1 MKMKKGK
8 RVFMLIDSLVA
19 GGAQRQFVY
28 LAKELKNAGCEVLC
42 FTYWPDLNFYQ
53 PFLEEAGVELIASRE
68 ANKSSKRIYCV
79 IKAIKKFKPDCVISF
94 LDTPSIIACIA
105 RCFCKFKLVVSERNT
120 TQQLTRRGRLKYA
133 LFRLADSIV
142 PNSHSQGRFIAN
154 NYPNLKEKVSVITN
168 TIDTLRFVP
177 AKEKAENA
185 VQRVISVGRCAP
197 QKNYLTMVDAVKILH
212 DKGVKAHFDWF
223 ANTTD
228 ELGYPEAVR
237 AKIQELKLE
246 DLIDIHKPDSKIERQ
261 YQSSDVFWLASIY
274 EGFPNVLCEAM
285 ACGLPVVCSNV
296 CDNPDIVEDGV
307 NGFLTEANSPEQMA
321 DRLEQALSM
330 GNGQKTR
337 MSTANVCR
345 IKELCS
351 EEVFV
356 KKYMDLIG

>member
-1 MKMKKGK
+1 M
-8 RVFMLIDSLVA
+8 
-19 GGAQRQFVY
+19 
-28 LAKELKNAGCEVLC
+28 
-42 FTYWPDLNFYQ
+42 
-53 PFLEEAGVELIASRE
+53 
-68 ANKSSKRIYCV
+68 
-79 IKAIKKFKPDCVISF
+79 
-94 LDTPSIIACIA
+94 
-105 RCFCKFKLVVSERNT
+105 SERNT
-120 TQQLTRRGRLKYA
+120 TQQLSRRDRLKYV
-133 LFRLADSIV
+133 LFRRADSIV
-142 PNSHSQGRFIAN
+142 PNSHSQGRFIAR

-351 EEVFV
+351 EDVFV
-356 KKYMDLIG
+356 KKYLNLIG

>member
-1 MKMKKGK
+1 MKKGK

-19 GGAQRQFVY
+19 GGAQRQFAY
-28 LAKELKNAGCEVLC
+28 LAKGLKNAGCEVQC
-42 FTYWPDLNFYQ
+42 FTYWPNLNFYQ

-142 PNSHSQGRFIAN
+142 PNSHSQGRFLAN
-154 NYPNLKEKVSVITN
+154 NYPNLKKKVSVITN
-168 TIDTLRFVP
+168 TIDTVRFVP
-177 AKEKAENA
+177 AKEKAQNT
-185 VQRVISVGRCAP
+185 VPRVISVGRCAP
-197 QKNYLTMVDAVKILH
+197 QKNYLTMVDAVKILC
-212 DKGVKAHFDWF
+212 DRGVKAHFDWF

-228 ELGYPEAVR
+228 EQGYPKTVR
-237 AKIQELKLE
+237 AKIRELNLE
-246 DLIDIHKPDSKIERQ
+246 NVITIYEPDSKIERR

-296 CDNPDIVEDGV
+296 CDNPDIVDDGV
-307 NGFLTEANSPEQMA
+307 NGFLTDANSSTQMA
-321 DRLEQALSM
+321 DKLEQVMSM
-330 GNGQKTR
+330 NNNQKAR
-337 MSTANVCR
+337 ISEANICR
-345 IKELCS
+345 IKELCA